1 MRKISVEG
9 FLFLL
14 FFKIPATDT
23 HYIWQTDIL
32 ARNTMLVRVGDNMST
47 INTNFFLKNVISMFS
62 SLNFLFVYDFMGIG
76 WLGLV
81 VNELKHTLF

>member
-1 MRKISVEG
+1 
-9 FLFLL
+9 
-14 FFKIPATDT
+14 
-23 HYIWQTDIL
+23 
-32 ARNTMLVRVGDNMST
+32 MLVRVGDNMST